1 MSDIQISA
9 TLKTMSDTLQ
19 TLEQS
24 LDNEKIQHLQ
34 LLKKLNLTLS
44 NSQETIESNVLEFFK
59 KIELTALI
67 DTINKSRDNIEK
79 QQENIQLL
87 NEQIKLISDQIDVC

>member
-1 MSDIQISA
+1 MSDNQIAA

-34 LLKKLNLTLS
+34 LLKKLNLNLL
-44 NSQETIESNVLEFFK
+44 NSQETIESNVLQF
-59 KIELTALI
+59 LTRL
-67 DTINKSRDNIEK
+67 S
-79 QQENIQLL
+79 
-87 NEQIKLISDQIDVC
+87 